1 VDFTVAGVGKP
12 IDILEDPGP
21 RRTID
26 LDERVEQNYTRL
38 IAQSVTALWDRTTPD
53 QTTGDIVGR
62 LVGDIAA
69 PLERLLPGLV
79 FEGPS
84 LDPLAHGTFEFTK
97 GSVQR
102 YAYKVLSGGEKAVFD
117 LLLDLATKRATLTD
131 TVYCIDE
138 PELHV
143 NAAIHG
149 ALLEEMVGL
158 LPDDCQL
165 IIATHSAGM
174 LASSRAMNDAT
185 PGSVAFLDF
194 DGLDTDEPVELT
206 PVTPDRAFWKRQLA
220 IAFGGF
226 ADLLAPARVAFCE
239 GDPTMRNS
247 SRASFDA
254 RCLATIFGDHLPD
267 TSFMSVGNS
276 DDVEEDR
283 FLQLGDRITALIDG
297 VEIIRIV
304 DRDDKSETEITE
316 ARERDVRVLRRRNLE
331 CYLLD
336 NEVLTAL
343 CAKYSH
349 PEKAQDLIAVRD
361 ATLAK
366 GIKDHQ
372 WASDDYKRARG
383 ATVTAARSLLG
394 ITQGGSGD
402 AFLRDTVAPL
412 LNPGM
417 TAYEELRDDIFG

>member
-1 VDFTVAGVGKP
+1 VSVDFLVAGVEKP

-26 LDERVEQNYTRL
+26 LDQRVEQNYTRL
-38 IAQSVTALWDRTTPD
+38 IAQSVTALWDRTAPN

-84 LDPLAHGTFEFTK
+84 LDPLTHGTFEFTK

-102 YAYKVLSGGEKAVFD
+102 YAYKALSGGEKTVFD
-117 LLLDLATKRATLTD
+117 LLLDLAMKRATLTD

-149 ALLEEMVGL
+149 ALLDEMVGF
-158 LPDDCQL
+158 LPDDCQF

-174 LASSRAMNDAT
+174 LASARAMNDAM

-206 PVTPDRAFWKRQLA
+206 PVRPDRAFWKRQLA

-226 ADLLAPARVAFCE
+226 ADLLASARVVFCE
-239 GDPTMRNS
+239 GDPAMRNS

-254 RCLATIFGDHLPD
+254 RCLAIIFGDHLPD

-297 VEIIRIV
+297 VEIIRLV

-316 ARERDVRVLRRRNLE
+316 ARERGVRVLRRRNLE

-349 PEKAQDLIAVRD
+349 PEK
-361 ATLAK
+361 T
-366 GIKDHQ
+366 
-372 WASDDYKRARG
+372 
-383 ATVTAARSLLG
+383 RS
-394 ITQGGSGD
+394 
-402 AFLRDTVAPL
+402 
-412 LNPGM
+412 
-417 TAYEELRDDIFG
+417 